1 MPIQRSVNVKT
12 ALGDALSFH
21 HMTGSE
27 AISRPFAFELVLV
40 SEDMSLALEA
50 VLGTPVTVALE
61 LDQGAK
67 RYFHGLASDFA
78 YVGTDNEL
86 AFYQATLRPWL
97 WFLGRTYDCRIFQK
111 QTVVEIIKT
120 IFAKYPNH
128 EFEDRLTGQYAPRV
142 YCVQYRESDLDF
154 VSRLMES
161 EGICYFFKHEDN
173 RHTLVLA
180 DSPQAHESFK
190 DYAEVPFFPL
200 DKLAR
205 RERDHVYEW
214 QVRSLVESGTYVH
227 TAFDFEKPKADLA
240 AKLAR
245 PMPHALSSG
254 EVYDYPG
261 PHVDLGEG
269 DRVARLRLEASQV
282 AHKRVSGAGTAAGL
296 VSGYTFKLTQYP
308 RADQNAEHLL
318 LEVAHELWEPT
329 YRTGMSGEEE
339 HYLCTFEAMPSNL
352 TFRPPRVT
360 PKPIVQ
366 GPQTAIV
373 TGPAGEEIWPD
384 KYGRVKVQFHWD
396 RLGKHDESSSC
407 WVRASQLWAGPGF
420 GGIHIPRIGQEVI
433 VDFLEGDPDSPL
445 ITGRV
450 YNGMAMPPYGL
461 PANAT
466 QSGIK
471 SNSSKGGGGSNELM
485 FEDKKGSELV
495 YLHAQKDESIVVE
508 NDKSEKVGHDETI
521 TIGHDRTETVGHD
534 EKLTVGNDRTRKV
547 GANETVTVVA
557 NQTISVGGNRTD
569 TVSQNEARTVLIAQQ
584 QTVGA
589 MRDVKVG
596 ASQSHE
602 VGISDS
608 WGVGVDRST
617 KIGSNN
623 SLNVGS
629 DRSADVGANDSLKV
643 GKDRSASVGDNDTL
657 SVGKDASMTVGKTL
671 VVSAGDEVS
680 ITTGKASIVMKKDGT
695 ITISG
700 KDITID
706 ASGKINVK
714 ASSTITMKGDKI
726 LQN

>member
-1 MPIQRSVNVKT
+1 MPMQRSVNVKT
-12 ALGDALSFH
+12 ALGDALTFH

-27 AISRPFAFELVLV
+27 AISRPFVFELALV
-40 SEDMSLALEA
+40 SEDMTLALED
-50 VLGTPVTVALE
+50 VLGTPVTVTLE
-61 LDQGAK
+61 LDHGAK

-78 YVGTDNEL
+78 YTGTENEL
-86 AFYQATLRPWL
+86 ACYRATIRPWL
-97 WFLGRTYDCRIFQK
+97 WFLVRTYDCRIFQN
-111 QTVVEIIKT
+111 QTAVEIIKT
-120 IFAKYPNH
+120 IFGKYPIA
-128 EFEDRLTGQYAPRV
+128 EFEDRLTGHYPRRV
-142 YCVQYRESDLDF
+142 YCVQYRESDFDF

-161 EGICYFFKHEDN
+161 EGIYYFFNHEDD

-180 DSPQAHESFK
+180 DSPQAHENFAN
-190 DYAEVPFFPL
+190 YAEVPFFPR
-200 DKLAR
+200 DDLAR

-214 QVRSLVESGTYVH
+214 QVRSIVESGAYLH

-240 AKLAR
+240 AKRAQ
-245 PMPHALSSG
+245 PMPHALASG

-282 AHKRVSGAGTAAGL
+282 GHKRVSGAGTAAGL
-296 VSGYTFKLTQYP
+296 ASGHTFRLTQYP

-318 LEVAHELWEPT
+318 LEVAHEIWEPT
-329 YRTGMSGEEE
+329 YRTAMSGEAE
-339 HYLCTFEAMPSNL
+339 HYLCSFEAMPAKV

-360 PKPIVQ
+360 AKPIVQ

-373 TGPAGEEIWPD
+373 TGPSGEEIWPD

-407 WVRASQLWAGPGF
+407 WVRVSQLWAGSSF

-433 VDFLEGDPDSPL
+433 VDFLEGDPDCPL

-450 YNGMAMPPYGL
+450 YNGMAMPPYVL

-485 FEDKKGSELV
+485 FEDKKSSELV

-508 NDKSEKVGHDETI
+508 NDKSERVGHDETI
-521 TIGHDRTETVGHD
+521 AIGNDRTETVGRN
-534 EKLTVGNDRTRKV
+534 ETLTVGNDRTRNV
-547 GANETVTVVA
+547 VANEAVAIGGNQTVTV
-557 NQTISVGGNRTD
+557 SGNRVD
-569 TVSQNEARTVLIAQQ
+569 TVTLNEARTVLIAQQ

-589 MRDVKVG
+589 ARNVTVG

-602 VGISDS
+602 VGISDA
-608 WGVGVDRST
+608 WAVGVDRNT
-617 KIGSNN
+617 AIGVND
-623 SLNVGS
+623 SLTVGG
-629 DRSADVGANDSLKV
+629 DRSANVDQNDSLDV
-643 GKDRSASVGDNDTL
+643 GKDRSASINDNDTL
-657 SVGKDASMTVGKTL
+657 KVGKTL
-671 VVSAGDEVS
+671 TVTAGDEIS

-695 ITISG
+695 ITING

-706 ASGKINVK
+706 GSGKINAK
-714 ASSTITMKGDKI
+714 ASSTITMKGEKI